1 MSQFDTE
8 NKDVLLATALAS
20 GASASAAAKQMD
32 LSLSTVKRR
41 MADPVFRKLV
51 SDLRQEVLTAALGRM
66 TDNMTRAADAVAAL
80 LDAEQPAIRL
90 GAARTLVSLG
100 LRLQD
105 ALDLTDR
112 MRELERAL
120 ALRQGMSP

>member
-1 MSQFDTE
+1 MSQ
-8 NKDVLLATALAS
+8 
-20 GASASAAAKQMD
+20 
-32 LSLSTVKRR
+32 
-41 MADPVFRKLV
+41 LV
-51 SDLRQEVLTAALGRM
+51 SELRQEVLTAALGRM

-90 GAARTLVSLG
+90 RAARTLVTLG

-112 MRELERAL
+112 IRELEREL
-120 ALRQGMSP
+120 ARKQGYAD